1 MDPQAPEPQGPAI
14 PNSLSRRAAL
24 GRTLLAAAGG
34 LAACGS
40 LPRQGR
46 TGTGTRSDTPLD
58 PGTVRVRLGR
68 WEAGRPLEVVANG
81 RPLEITR
88 AAGGLRVDGRTATEH
103 TIPSP
108 AGVRVNGRL
117 HRGVLHLTA
126 SPVGASIHLE
136 LDLEDYVEGVVAAEL
151 SLWSAEPAEL
161 EAQAIAARS
170 YATAIL
176 ARRRA
181 ARGARASLESGTQ
194 DQVYR
199 GTFEPGASAGEQL
212 AAARL
217 RAAVRATRGRVLW
230 QQDRPL
236 AALFSASCGGHTSD
250 LSAVFS
256 GAADGAA
263 GRGGAVCPACAARAA
278 REEAQGAPDTERP
291 LGWKVTLSPA
301 DLRATGLA
309 LGLDGPLRRLVPDAD
324 AGGRWITVAVEG
336 EAGGPR
342 RVTADELRAAVGRSR
357 MKSARVLQA
366 WPHAGERITGGLLL
380 RGLGHGHGV
389 GLCQEGAHDLAG
401 APWGWTSER
410 ILGTYFPGAGLR
422 RI

>member
-1 MDPQAPEPQGPAI
+1 
-14 PNSLSRRAAL
+14 
-24 GRTLLAAAGG
+24 
-34 LAACGS
+34 
-40 LPRQGR
+40 
-46 TGTGTRSDTPLD
+46 
-58 PGTVRVRLGR
+58 VRLGR
-68 WEAGRPLEVVANG
+68 WEASRPLEVVADG

-88 AAGGLRVDGRTATEH
+88 APGGLRVDGRTAPEH
-103 TIPSP
+103 TIPSSV
-108 AGVRVNGRL
+108 GVRVDGRL
-117 HRGVLHLTA
+117 HRGVLHMTA
-126 SPVGASIHLE
+126 SPAGASLHLE

-176 ARRRA
+176 AQRRA
-181 ARGARASLESGTQ
+181 ARGARASLEAGTQ

-199 GTFEPGASAGEQL
+199 GTFEPGSSAGEQR

-217 RAAVRATRGRVLW
+217 RAAVSATRGRVLW
-230 QQDRPL
+230 QQGRPL
-236 AALFSASCGGHTSD
+236 AALFSAACGGHTSD

-256 GAADGAA
+256 GAADRAA
-263 GRGGAVCPACAARAA
+263 GRGGAVCPACLARAE
-278 REEAQGAPDTERP
+278 REEAQGAPDAERP
-291 LGWKVTLSPA
+291 LGWRVTLSSA
-301 DLRATGLA
+301 DLRATGRA

-324 AGGRWITVAVEG
+324 TGGRWISVAVEG
-336 EAGGPR
+336 ETGGPR

-357 MKSARVLQA
+357 MKSTRVLQT

-389 GLCQEGAHDLAG
+389 GLCQEGAHDLAR

-410 ILGTYFPGAGLR
+410 ILGTYFPGAELR